1 MCRPTD
7 NNNSIESAPST
18 DNKSLRRTR
27 QSDDAAVVG
36 VDGSQTSETTRS
48 LTNSQSAI
56 TFFYAKLNDVDSEET
71 EHSNRC
77 SGKRRRV
84 VRAKRR
90 AQRNARPFRPDASG
104 RINNK
109 ECHLLAFGAW
119 LEEELE

>member
-27 QSDDAAVVG
+27 QSDDAAVVD
-36 VDGSQTSETTRS
+36 VDGSQTSETTQS
-48 LTNSQSAI
+48 LTNNQSTS

-71 EHSNRC
+71 EHSSRC
-77 SGKRRRV
+77 RGKRRRV
-84 VRAKRR
+84 ARAKRR
-90 AQRNARPFRPDASG
+90 AQRNARPLRPDASG

-109 ECHLLAFGAW
+109 ECHLFAFGAW